1 MLSTN
6 LSFIGPT
13 LLSIAILMLVFS
25 GVFFVHSQ
33 QGKSEG
39 GQKKALII
47 MTGSAIY
54 ILGNVAF
61 LIFRK

>member
-1 MLSTN
+1 MPSSN
-6 LSFIGPT
+6 LSLIGPT
-13 LLSIAILMLVFS
+13 LLTIAILVLIFS

-39 GQKKALII
+39 GQRKALIL
-47 MTGSAIY
+47 MTGAAIY